1 MKRKRRRYRKAVA
14 GYPVSRLK
22 FIDESSAQLN
32 LTRRYGWAPSAER
45 VVDSVPENHGR
56 NLTTV
61 AALGLAGVEAPLIFE
76 GAMNGS
82 VFRTYVEQNL
92 APTLQ
97 RGDVVIMD
105 NLPAH
110 KVSGVVDLIQARGA
124 EVLFLPPYS
133 PDLNPIELCWSKV
146 KSALRQVK
154 ARTRDALIDALAQ
167 ALRSVSLTD
176 IVHWFAHRGYCL
188 ATT

>member
-1 MKRKRRRYRKAVA
+1 MKRKRRRYQKAVA
-14 GYPVSRLK
+14 EVAVSHLK

-32 LTRRYGWAPSAER
+32 LTRRYGWAPTDAR

-61 AALGLAGVEAPLIFE
+61 AALGLSGMEAPLIFE
-76 GAMNGS
+76 GAMNGEI
-82 VFRTYVEQNL
+82 FRTYVEQNL
-92 APTLQ
+92 APTLHS
-97 RGDVVIMD
+97 GDVVIMD

-110 KVSGVVDLIQARGA
+110 KVNGVVELIQARGA
-124 EVLFLPPYS
+124 KVLFLPPYS

-146 KSALRQVK
+146 KSALRQAK
-154 ARTRDALIDALAQ
+154 ARTLDALIDALAQ

-176 IVHWFAHRGYCL
+176 IVHWFAHRGYCV